1 MSLQTPLNAAHQG
14 SESSIDVTRGFVH
27 FCGEG
32 KDGRIRTGP
41 RHLALAQ
48 GTPLPPPTYPDSQLA
63 SPATGLLPVPQRLQV
78 WDFPL
83 PSIYFL
89 SIIQILAKC
98 PFPKMALPDLR
109 LVQLQVSEYE
119 VPPLLDH
126 MCAYLH
132 RSNMT

>member
-41 RHLALAQ
+41 RHLALARH
-48 GTPLPPPTYPDSQLA
+48 TPPPPTPIA
-63 SPATGLLPVPQRLQV
+63 SWPVQPQAFCQFLKGHRSGT
-78 WDFPL
+78 FPC
-83 PSIYFL
+83 PPFTYFL
-89 SIIQILAKC
+89 SILQILAKC